1 MLFSNNILQL
11 RKPKMIAIRMALL
24 HAVLIASHHEVCES
38 RSGGSDLVPRFSSS
52 LPTYLPVFCQLQGAE
67 SSFFLREATQEVMRN
82 GSLQTRSEPIF
93 LHLPEAG
100 PSPLLSVNCSYGN
113 FTAEEPVPPEFLQGA
128 LPHSFHT
135 STHMTLGWKVRA
147 HLVTRRIGFDR
158 SKIQVLFYLAG
169 RRWED
174 MDPPAELLPCIHVIG
189 IRDPGEGSVSAAC
202 RLEGN
207 MGICVAQLGVPTTW
221 FNPPPPPR
229 RRTQEPVPVTVELH
243 FSILPPEGLGRE
255 CVAGRVQGKAVGQE
269 GDMQRIG
276 TVTIATGE
284 NKAPKNRLRLDG
296 DVEIVVPPSP
306 VKQGQS
312 VGFQILMNSATTTEQ
327 FILRVQYGEGIN
339 FMVVKPSNLAAWEI
353 KQEVVPGSSSLSMFC
368 QRKASSTNEKLDGSF
383 YEIMW
388 VDFEID
394 NFINLQSS
402 QSIRWQIE
410 YPSTGE
416 SAEAITSVYIS
427 QRDIQGIVP
436 LAEDT
441 EILNTAILTGRRV
454 SMPVKVVTVEQD
466 GTVREVDDPV
476 TCISTDEDVLKVS
489 LGCDEVLVNGKEMRG
504 RVSLQVNFTY
514 LYLTSQLELTIWAPR
529 LPLQIDVSDAE
540 LSQVK
545 GWRVPIITN
554 RRLTRDSEDDEEDE
568 RKGKGC
574 ALQYQY
580 ALVRV
585 LTHFVAEPAD
595 PGGELVHMLGSDW
608 SADITE
614 MVLAFLKV
622 EDTRIARLIDGRVLV
637 GRDLGITTIQ
647 VISPLSDSILA
658 EKTIT
663 VLDDKVS
670 ITDLGVQ
677 LVGSLSLSLQ
687 PSSTNNRAFYITTT
701 AQDLLHTPKQEA
713 IISAW
718 IQYSDGAVTPL
729 DIYDLKDFT
738 LTITSLDETVVSTYQ
753 DQSQRW
759 PVVVAEGEGQG
770 ALLRLEMM
778 ISETCQ
784 KSKRK
789 SILAMGIGNVQV
801 KFGQNDLEQ
810 RSGTQEENSLDNST
824 NEQRHKVV
832 EPDKTSGGDSW
843 KHTNAAVDREE
854 SALKKVSTTTK
865 TTLTS
870 RSGGN
875 KQGGRQNNSP
885 GDYTSY
891 PAQVELP
898 GGAESDLT
906 QTSRG
911 LSDLEIGMYA
921 LLGVFCLAI
930 LVFLIN
936 CVSFAFHYR
945 HKQLPVL
952 EQGNM
957 NHAHD
962 WVWLGNEA
970 DLMDHHGDHGPLAHN
985 DECTTA
991 IDRNEGCEES
1001 KYLLNGSGLQK
1012 SISSHGRT
1020 LPHMYSD
1027 PRSCSGNDP
1036 TGKVE
1041 PLNNSP
1047 SAAKRKRV
1055 KFTSF
1060 ATVLPDEGG
1069 PYTNS
1074 ILIGNEDDI
1083 KWVCQDMD
1091 LGHSAELRSYMERL
1105 QDNL

>member
-1 MLFSNNILQL
+1 QSQLFDPPLLLFS
-11 RKPKMIAIRMALL
+11 
-24 HAVLIASHHEVCES
+24 
-38 RSGGSDLVPRFSSS
+38 
-52 LPTYLPVFCQLQGAE
+52 
-67 SSFFLREATQEVMRN
+67 
-82 GSLQTRSEPIF
+82 
-93 LHLPEAG
+93 
-100 PSPLLSVNCSYGN
+100 
-113 FTAEEPVPPEFLQGA
+113 
-128 LPHSFHT
+128 
-135 STHMTLGWKVRA
+135 
-147 HLVTRRIGFDR
+147 
-158 SKIQVLFYLAG
+158 
-169 RRWED
+169 
-174 MDPPAELLPCIHVIG
+174 
-189 IRDPGEGSVSAAC
+189 
-202 RLEGN
+202 
-207 MGICVAQLGVPTTW
+207 
-221 FNPPPPPR
+221 
-229 RRTQEPVPVTVELH
+229 
-243 FSILPPEGLGRE
+243 
-255 CVAGRVQGKAVGQE
+255 
-269 GDMQRIG
+269 
-276 TVTIATGE
+276 
-284 NKAPKNRLRLDG
+284 
-296 DVEIVVPPSP
+296 
-306 VKQGQS
+306 
-312 VGFQILMNSATTTEQ
+312 
-327 FILRVQYGEGIN
+327 
-339 FMVVKPSNLAAWEI
+339 
-353 KQEVVPGSSSLSMFC
+353 
-368 QRKASSTNEKLDGSF
+368 
-383 YEIMW
+383 
-388 VDFEID
+388 
-394 NFINLQSS
+394 
-402 QSIRWQIE
+402 
-410 YPSTGE
+410 
-416 SAEAITSVYIS
+416 
-427 QRDIQGIVP
+427 
-436 LAEDT
+436 
-441 EILNTAILTGRRV
+441 
-454 SMPVKVVTVEQD
+454 
-466 GTVREVDDPV
+466 
-476 TCISTDEDVLKVS
+476 VS
-489 LGCDEVLVNGKEMRG
+489 LALQVSVGCDEVLVNGKEMRG

-514 LYLTSQLELTIWAPR
+514 LYLTSQLELTVWVPR

-554 RRLTRDSEDDEEDE
+554 KRCVPTRDSEDDEEDE
-568 RKGKGC
+568 RKGRGC

-614 MVLAFLKV
+614 MVLDFLKV
-622 EDTRIARLIDGRVLV
+622 EDTRTARLIDGRVLV
-637 GRDLGITTIQ
+637 GRDLGMTTIQ

-663 VLDDKVS
+663 VQDDKVT

-718 IQYSDGAVTPL
+718 IQYSDGSVTPL
-729 DIYDLKDFT
+729 EIYDPKDFT
-738 LTITSLDETVVSTYQ
+738 LTITSLDESVVSTSQ
-753 DQSQRW
+753 EQSQRW

-770 ALLRLEMM
+770 ALLRVEMM
-778 ISETCQ
+778 ISEICQ

-789 SILAMGIGNVQV
+789 SILAMGIGSVQV

-810 RSGTQEENSLDNST
+810 RSGTQEENM
-824 NEQRHKVV
+824 Q
-832 EPDKTSGGDSW
+832 
-843 KHTNAAVDREE
+843 VD
-854 SALKKVSTTTK
+854 
-865 TTLTS
+865 
-870 RSGGN
+870 
-875 KQGGRQNNSP
+875 
-885 GDYTSY
+885 
-891 PAQVELP
+891 LP

-906 QTSRG
+906 QAPRG

-936 CVSFAFHYR
+936 CVSFAFRYR

-1001 KYLLNGSGLQK
+1001 KYLLNGSAIQK
-1012 SISSHGRT
+1012 SGSSHGRSI
-1020 LPHMYSD
+1020 PHVHSD

-1036 TGKVE
+1036 SGKIE

-1083 KWVCQDMD
+1083 KWVCQDID
-1091 LGHSAELRSYMERL
+1091 LGQSAELRSYMERL

>member
-1 MLFSNNILQL
+1 IQVS
-11 RKPKMIAIRMALL
+11 KIAKKYYFTNLL
-24 HAVLIASHHEVCES
+24 LIKFNHKSLSLCLSTVCES
-38 RSGGSDLVPRFSSS
+38 RGGGSDLIPRFSSS
-52 LPTYLPVFCQLQGAE
+52 LPTYLPVSCQLQGAE

-82 GSLQTRSEPIF
+82 GSLQTRSEPLF
-93 LHLPEAG
+93 LHLPESG
-100 PSPLLSVNCSYGN
+100 PAPLLSVNCSYGN
-113 FTAEEPVPPEFLQGA
+113 LTAEAPVPPELLQGA
-128 LPHSFHT
+128 LPRSFYT
-135 STHMTLGWKVRA
+135 STHLTLGWKVRA
-147 HLVTRRIGFDR
+147 HLVSRRIGVDR
-158 SKIQVLFYLAG
+158 PQIQVLFYLAG

-174 MDPPAELLPCIHVIG
+174 VDPPAELLPCIRVVG
-189 IRDPGEGSVSAAC
+189 IRDPGEGSVSSAC

-207 MGICVAQLGVPTTW
+207 LGICVAQLGIPTTW
-221 FNPPPPPR
+221 FNAPPPR
-229 RRTQEPVPVTVELH
+229 RRMQEPMPVTVELH
-243 FSILPPEGLGRE
+243 YSILPPEALGKE
-255 CVAGRVQGKAVGQE
+255 CVAGRLQGKAVGQE

-276 TVTIATGE
+276 TVTLTTGD
-284 NKAPKNRLRLDG
+284 NKVPRNRLRLDG
-296 DVEIVVPPSP
+296 DVEILAPPSP
-306 VKQGQS
+306 VKQGQTFMS
-312 VGFQILMNSATTTEQ
+312 VLFRVFRSCALD
-327 FILRVQYGEGIN
+327 FLRVQYGEGIH

-353 KQEVVPGSSSLSMFC
+353 KQEVVPGSSSLTMFC
-368 QRKASSTNEKLDGSF
+368 QRK
-383 YEIMW
+383 
-388 VDFEID
+388 
-394 NFINLQSS
+394 
-402 QSIRWQIE
+402 
-410 YPSTGE
+410 
-416 SAEAITSVYIS
+416 
-427 QRDIQGIVP
+427 
-436 LAEDT
+436 DT

-454 SMPVKVVTVEQD
+454 AIPVKVVTVEQD

-489 LGCDEVLVNGKEMRG
+489 LGCDEVLVNGKEKNG
-504 RVSLQVNFTY
+504 HISLQVNFTY
-514 LYLTSQLELTIWAPR
+514 LYLTSQLELTVWVPR

-554 RRLTRDSEDDEEDE
+554 KRPTRDSEDDEEDE
-568 RKGKGC
+568 RKGRGC

-585 LTHFVAEPAD
+585 LTHFVAEPVGH
-595 PGGELVHMLGSDW
+595 GGELVHMLGSDW

-614 MVLAFLKV
+614 MVLDFLKV
-622 EDTRIARLIDGRVLV
+622 EDTSIARLIDGRVLV
-637 GRDLGITTIQ
+637 GRDPGITNIQ
-647 VISPLSDSILA
+647 VISPFSDSILA

-663 VLDDKVS
+663 VVDDKVTIS
-670 ITDLGVQ
+670 DLGVQ

-687 PSSTNNRAFYITTT
+687 ASSTNNRAFYITTT
-701 AQDLLHTPKQEA
+701 AQDLMHTPKQEA

-718 IQYSDGAVTPL
+718 IQYSDGSVTPL
-729 DIYDLKDFT
+729 DIYDPKDFT
-738 LTITSLDETVVSTYQ
+738 VTITSLDENVVSTYQ

-770 ALLRLEMM
+770 ALLRVEMM

-824 NEQRHKVV
+824 NEQKHKLL
-832 EPDKTSGGDSW
+832 EADKTSGGDSW
-843 KHTNAAVDREE
+843 KYTNTAVEREE
-854 SALKKVSTTTK
+854 SVLKKVSTTSK
-865 TTLTS
+865 TPLTS
-870 RSGGN
+870 RSGGS
-875 KQGGRQNNSP
+875 KQGGGQNNNP
-885 GDYTSY
+885 VDYTSF
-891 PAQVELP
+891 PAQVDLP
-898 GGAESDLT
+898 GGADSDLT
-906 QTSRG
+906 QAPRG

-936 CVSFAFHYR
+936 CVSFAFRYR
-945 HKQLPVL
+945 HKELPVL

-1001 KYLLNGSGLQK
+1001 KYLLNGSSVQK
-1012 SISSHGRT
+1012 SGRGI
-1020 LPHMYSD
+1020 PQVHSD

-1036 TGKVE
+1036 SGKIE

-1091 LGHSAELRSYMERL
+1091 LGQSAELRSYMERL

>member
-1 MLFSNNILQL
+1 MSFLDNILQL
-11 RKPKMIAIRMALL
+11 RKPKMIALRMAFL
-24 HAVLIASHHEVCES
+24 HALLASSLHGVCES
-38 RSGGSDLVPRFSSS
+38 RGGGSDLVPRFSSS
-52 LPTYLPVFCQLQGAE
+52 LPTYLPVSCQLQGAE

-82 GSLQTRSEPIF
+82 GSLQTRTEPLF
-93 LHLPEAG
+93 LHLPDAG
-100 PSPLLSVNCSYGN
+100 STSLLSVNCSYGN
-113 FTAEEPVPPEFLQGA
+113 LTAEVPVPPELLQGA
-128 LPHSFHT
+128 LPRSFHT
-135 STHMTLGWKVRA
+135 STHLTLGWKVRA
-147 HLVTRRIGFDR
+147 HLVSRRIGIDR
-158 SKIQVLFYLAG
+158 PQIQVLFYLAG

-174 MDPPAELLPCIHVIG
+174 MDPPAELLPCIRVVG
-189 IRDPGEGSVSAAC
+189 IRDPGEGSVSTAC

-207 MGICVAQLGVPTTW
+207 MGICVSQLDIPTTW
-221 FNPPPPPR
+221 FNAPPPR
-229 RRTQEPVPVTVELH
+229 RRTQEPVPITVELH
-243 FSILPPEGLGRE
+243 YSILPPETLGKE
-255 CVAGRVQGKAVGQE
+255 CIAGRAQGKAVGQE

-276 TVTIATGE
+276 TVSLSSGD
-284 NKAPKNRLRLDG
+284 NKAPRNRLRLDG
-296 DVEIVVPPSP
+296 DVEILAPPIP
-306 VKQGQS
+306 VKQGQT
-312 VGFQILMNSATTTEQ
+312 VGFQVLMNSAATTEQ
-327 FILRVQYGEGIN
+327 FTLRVQYGEGIN

-368 QRKASSTNEKLDGSF
+368 QRKASSSNEKLDGSF

-394 NFINLQSS
+394 NFINLRSS

-410 YPSTGE
+410 YPSTGA
-416 SAEAITSVYIS
+416 SAEVIYTVYIS
-427 QRDIQGIVP
+427 QRDLQGIVP
-436 LAEDT
+436 IAEDT
-441 EILNTAILTGRRV
+441 DILNTAILTGRRV
-454 SMPVKVVTVEQD
+454 AMPVKVVSVEQD
-466 GTVREVDDPV
+466 GTVREVDDPL

-489 LGCDEVLVNGKEMRG
+489 VGCDEVLVNGKEMRG

-514 LYLTSQLELTIWAPR
+514 LYLTSQLELTVWVPR

-554 RRLTRDSEDDEEDE
+554 KRPTRDSEDDEEDE
-568 RKGKGC
+568 RKGRGC

-614 MVLAFLKV
+614 MVLDFLKV
-622 EDTRIARLIDGRVLV
+622 EDTRTARLIDGRVLV
-637 GRDLGITTIQ
+637 GRDLGMTTIQ

-663 VLDDKVS
+663 VQDDKVT

-718 IQYSDGAVTPL
+718 IQYSDGSVTPL
-729 DIYDLKDFT
+729 EIYDPKDFT
-738 LTITSLDETVVSTYQ
+738 LTITSLDESVVSTSQ
-753 DQSQRW
+753 EQSQRW

-770 ALLRLEMM
+770 ALLRVEMM
-778 ISETCQ
+778 ISEICQ

-789 SILAMGIGNVQV
+789 SILAMGIGSVQV

-824 NEQRHKVV
+824 NEQRHKVL
-832 EPDKTSGGDSW
+832 EQDKTSGGDGW
-843 KHTNAAVDREE
+843 KYTNTAVEREE
-854 SALKKVSTTTK
+854 SVLKKVSTTPK

-875 KQGGRQNNSP
+875 KQGGGQNNNP
-885 GDYTSY
+885 VDYTSY
-891 PAQVELP
+891 PVQVDLP

-906 QTSRG
+906 QAPRG

-936 CVSFAFHYR
+936 CVSFAFRYR

-1001 KYLLNGSGLQK
+1001 KYLLNGSAIQK
-1012 SISSHGRT
+1012 SGSSHGRSI
-1020 LPHMYSD
+1020 PHVHSD

-1036 TGKVE
+1036 SGKIE

-1083 KWVCQDMD
+1083 KWVCQDID
-1091 LGHSAELRSYMERL
+1091 LGQSAELRSYMERL

>member
-1 MLFSNNILQL
+1 KHTDKSLSLFLS
-11 RKPKMIAIRMALL
+11 A
-24 HAVLIASHHEVCES
+24 VCES
-38 RSGGSDLVPRFSSS
+38 RGGGSDLVPRFSSS
-52 LPTYLPVFCQLQGAE
+52 LPTYLPVSCQLQGAE

-82 GSLQTRSEPIF
+82 GSLQTRSEPLF
-93 LHLPEAG
+93 LHLPESG
-100 PSPLLSVNCSYGN
+100 PAPLLSVNCSYGN
-113 FTAEEPVPPEFLQGA
+113 LTAEVPVPPELLQGA
-128 LPHSFHT
+128 LPRSFHT
-135 STHMTLGWKVRA
+135 STHLTLGWKVRA
-147 HLVTRRIGFDR
+147 HLVSRRIGVDR
-158 SKIQVLFYLAG
+158 PQIQVLFYLAG

-174 MDPPAELLPCIHVIG
+174 VNPPAELLPCIRVVG
-189 IRDPGEGSVSAAC
+189 IRDPGESSVSSAC

-207 MGICVAQLGVPTTW
+207 LGICVAQLGVPTTW
-221 FNPPPPPR
+221 FNAPPPR
-229 RRTQEPVPVTVELH
+229 RRTQEPIPVTVELH
-243 FSILPPEGLGRE
+243 YSILPPEALGKE

-276 TVTIATGE
+276 TVTLTTGD
-284 NKAPKNRLRLDG
+284 NKAPRNRLRLDG
-296 DVEIVVPPSP
+296 DVEILAPPSP
-306 VKQGQS
+306 VKQGQM
-312 VGFQILMNSATTTEQ
+312 VGFQVLMNSAAATEQ
-327 FILRVQYGEGIN
+327 FTLSVQTFDWYLS
-339 FMVVKPSNLAAWEI
+339 P
-353 KQEVVPGSSSLSMFC
+353 SLSP
-368 QRKASSTNEKLDGSF
+368 SSDICLSLFLNRLDGSF

-394 NFINLQSS
+394 NFINLRSS

-410 YPSTGE
+410 YPSTGA
-416 SAEAITSVYIS
+416 SAEVISTIYIS
-427 QRDIQGIVP
+427 QRDVQGIVP
-436 LAEDT
+436 IAEDT

-454 SMPVKVVTVEQD
+454 AIPVKVVTVEQD

-489 LGCDEVLVNGKEMRG
+489 LGCDEVLVNGKEKNG
-504 RVSLQVNFTY
+504 HISLQVNFTY
-514 LYLTSQLELTIWAPR
+514 LYLTSQLELTVWVPR

-554 RRLTRDSEDDEEDE
+554 KRPTRDSEDDEEDE
-568 RKGKGC
+568 RKGRGC

-585 LTHFVAEPAD
+585 LTHFVAEPVG

-614 MVLAFLKV
+614 MVLDFLKV
-622 EDTRIARLIDGRVLV
+622 EDTSIARLIDGRVLV
-637 GRDLGITTIQ
+637 GRDPGITNIQ
-647 VISPLSDSILA
+647 VISPFSDSILA

-663 VLDDKVS
+663 VVDDKVTIS
-670 ITDLGVQ
+670 DLGVQ

-687 PSSTNNRAFYITTT
+687 ASSTNNRAFYITTT

-718 IQYSDGAVTPL
+718 IQYSDGSVTPL
-729 DIYDLKDFT
+729 DIYDPKDFT
-738 LTITSLDETVVSTYQ
+738 VTITSLDESVVSTYQ

-770 ALLRLEMM
+770 ALLRVEMM

-789 SILAMGIGNVQV
+789 SILAMGIGSVQV
-801 KFGQNDLEQ
+801 KFGQNDLD
-810 RSGTQEENSLDNST
+810 TT
-824 NEQRHKVV
+824 A
-832 EPDKTSGGDSW
+832 KTP
-843 KHTNAAVDREE
+843 
-854 SALKKVSTTTK
+854 
-865 TTLTS
+865 LTS
-870 RSGGN
+870 RSGGS
-875 KQGGRQNNSP
+875 KQGGGQNNNP
-885 GDYTSY
+885 VDYTSF
-891 PAQVELP
+891 PAQVDLP
-898 GGAESDLT
+898 GGADSDLT
-906 QTSRG
+906 QAPRG

-936 CVSFAFHYR
+936 CVSFAFRYR
-945 HKQLPVL
+945 HKELPVL
-952 EQGNM
+952 EQGSM

-1001 KYLLNGSGLQK
+1001 KYLLNGSGVQK
-1012 SISSHGRT
+1012 SGSSHGRGI
-1020 LPHMYSD
+1020 PHVHSD
-1027 PRSCSGNDP
+1027 PRSCLGNDP
-1036 TGKVE
+1036 SGKVE

-1047 SAAKRKRV
+1047 STAKRKRV

-1091 LGHSAELRSYMERL
+1091 LGQSAELRSYMERL

>member
-1 MLFSNNILQL
+1 SHSKKYTTCLTYILY
-11 RKPKMIAIRMALL
+11 IIIIIIIIIL
-24 HAVLIASHHEVCES
+24 HLG
-38 RSGGSDLVPRFSSS
+38 GGSDLVPRFSSS
-52 LPTYLPVFCQLQGAE
+52 LPTYLPVSCQLQGAE
-67 SSFFLREATQEVMRN
+67 SSFFLREATQDVMRN
-82 GSLQTRSEPIF
+82 GSLQTRSEPLF
-93 LHLPEAG
+93 LHLPDAG
-100 PSPLLSVNCSYGN
+100 PAPLLSVNCSYGN
-113 FTAEEPVPPEFLQGA
+113 LTAEAPVPPELLQGA
-128 LPHSFHT
+128 LPRSFHT
-135 STHMTLGWKVRA
+135 STHLTLGWKVRA
-147 HLVTRRIGFDR
+147 HLVGRRIGVDR
-158 SKIQVLFYLAG
+158 PQIQVLFYLAG

-174 MDPPAELLPCIHVIG
+174 VDPATELLPCIRVVG
-189 IRDPGEGSVSAAC
+189 FRDPGEGSVSTAC

-207 MGICVAQLGVPTTW
+207 MGICVAQLGIPTTW
-221 FNPPPPPR
+221 FNAPPPR

-243 FSILPPEGLGRE
+243 YSILPPEAQGKE

-276 TVTIATGE
+276 TVTLATGD
-284 NKAPKNRLRLDG
+284 NKAPRNRLRLDG
-296 DVEIVVPPSP
+296 DVEILAPPSP
-306 VKQGQS
+306 VKQGQT
-312 VGFQILMNSATTTEQ
+312 VGFQVLMNPAAATEQ
-327 FILRVQYGEGIN
+327 FTLRVS
-339 FMVVKPSNLAAWEI
+339 P
-353 KQEVVPGSSSLSMFC
+353 SLSP
-368 QRKASSTNEKLDGSF
+368 SSDICLSLFLNRLDGSF

-394 NFINLQSS
+394 NFINLRSS

-410 YPSTGE
+410 YPSTGV
-416 SAEAITSVYIS
+416 SAEVISTIYIN
-427 QRDIQGIVP
+427 QRDLQGIVP
-436 LAEDT
+436 IAEDT
-441 EILNTAILTGRRV
+441 EILNTAILTGRHV
-454 SMPVKVVTVEQD
+454 AIPVKVVTVEQD

-489 LGCDEVLVNGKEMRG
+489 LGCDEVLVNGKEKNG
-504 RVSLQVNFTY
+504 HISLQVNFTY
-514 LYLTSQLELTIWAPR
+514 LYLTSQLELTVWVPR

-554 RRLTRDSEDDEEDE
+554 KRPTRDSEDDEEDE
-568 RKGKGC
+568 RKGRGC
-574 ALQYQY
+574 ALQYQH

-585 LTHFVAEPAD
+585 LTHFVAEPAGS
-595 PGGELVHMLGSDW
+595 GGELVHMLGSDW

-614 MVLAFLKV
+614 MVLDFLKV
-622 EDTRIARLIDGRVLV
+622 EDTSFARLIDGRVLV
-637 GRDLGITTIQ
+637 GRDPGITNIQ

-658 EKTIT
+658 EKAIT
-663 VLDDKVS
+663 VVDDKVT

-687 PSSTNNRAFYITTT
+687 PSSTNNRSYKAFVLNHLSVI
-701 AQDLLHTPKQEA
+701 LQEA

-718 IQYSDGAVTPL
+718 IQYSDGSVTPL
-729 DIYDLKDFT
+729 DIYDPKDFT
-738 LTITSLDETVVSTYQ
+738 LTITSLDENVVSTYQ
-753 DQSQRW
+753 EHSQRW
-759 PVVVAEGEGQG
+759 PVIVAEGEGQG
-770 ALLRLEMM
+770 ALLRVEMM

-784 KSKRK
+784 KSKRR

-810 RSGTQEENSLDNST
+810 RSGTHDENI
-824 NEQRHKVV
+824 
-832 EPDKTSGGDSW
+832 
-843 KHTNAAVDREE
+843 
-854 SALKKVSTTTK
+854 STTAK
-865 TTLTS
+865 TPLTS

-875 KQGGRQNNSP
+875 KQVGGQNNNP
-885 GDYTSY
+885 VDYTSF
-891 PAQVELP
+891 PVQVNLP

-906 QTSRG
+906 QAPRS

-936 CVSFAFHYR
+936 CVSFAFRYR

-1001 KYLLNGSGLQK
+1001 KYLLNGSAVQK
-1012 SISSHGRT
+1012 SGSSHGRGI
-1020 LPHMYSD
+1020 PQVHSD
-1027 PRSCSGNDP
+1027 PRSCLGNDP
-1036 TGKVE
+1036 SGKVE
-1041 PLNNSP
+1041 RLNNSP

-1074 ILIGNEDDI
+1074 ILIGNEDNI

-1091 LGHSAELRSYMERL
+1091 LGQSAELRSYMERL

>member
-1 MLFSNNILQL
+1 V
-11 RKPKMIAIRMALL
+11 RA
-24 HAVLIASHHEVCES
+24 
-38 RSGGSDLVPRFSSS
+38 
-52 LPTYLPVFCQLQGAE
+52 GAE
-67 SSFFLREATQEVMRN
+67 AAISFPGSPHPCPQSSFFLREATQEVMRN
-82 GSLQTRSEPIF
+82 GSLQTRSEPLF
-93 LHLPEAG
+93 LHLPESG
-100 PSPLLSVNCSYGN
+100 PAPLLSVNCSYGN
-113 FTAEEPVPPEFLQGA
+113 LTAEAPVPPELLQGA
-128 LPHSFHT
+128 LPRSFYT
-135 STHMTLGWKVRA
+135 STHLTLGWKVRA
-147 HLVTRRIGFDR
+147 HLVSRRIGVDR
-158 SKIQVLFYLAG
+158 PQIQVLFYLAG

-174 MDPPAELLPCIHVIG
+174 VDPPAELLPCIRVVG
-189 IRDPGEGSVSAAC
+189 IRDPGE
-202 RLEGN
+202 
-207 MGICVAQLGVPTTW
+207 AQLGIPTTW
-221 FNPPPPPR
+221 FNAPPPR
-229 RRTQEPVPVTVELH
+229 RRMQEPIPVTVELH
-243 FSILPPEGLGRE
+243 YSILPPEALGKE
-255 CVAGRVQGKAVGQE
+255 CVAGRLQGKAVGQE

-276 TVTIATGE
+276 TVTLTTGD
-284 NKAPKNRLRLDG
+284 NKVHCLSSSWLNSSPW
-296 DVEIVVPPSP
+296 PPMS
-306 VKQGQS
+306 QL
-312 VGFQILMNSATTTEQ
+312 FL
-327 FILRVQYGEGIN
+327 
-339 FMVVKPSNLAAWEI
+339 
-353 KQEVVPGSSSLSMFC
+353 SSLSLLISMKHILFPEGL
-368 QRKASSTNEKLDGSF
+368 ASPVQTIWTN
-383 YEIMW
+383 
-388 VDFEID
+388 
-394 NFINLQSS
+394 
-402 QSIRWQIE
+402 
-410 YPSTGE
+410 
-416 SAEAITSVYIS
+416 
-427 QRDIQGIVP
+427 
-436 LAEDT
+436 DT

-454 SMPVKVVTVEQD
+454 AIPVKVVTVEHD

-489 LGCDEVLVNGKEMRG
+489 LGCDEVLVNGKEKNG
-504 RVSLQVNFTY
+504 HISLQVNFTY
-514 LYLTSQLELTIWAPR
+514 LYLTSQLELTVWVPR

-554 RRLTRDSEDDEEDE
+554 KRCVPTRDSEDDEEDE
-568 RKGKGC
+568 RKGRGC
-574 ALQYQY
+574 ALQYQH

-585 LTHFVAEPAD
+585 LTHFVAEPAG

-614 MVLAFLKV
+614 MVLDFLKV
-622 EDTRIARLIDGRVLV
+622 EDTSFARLIDGRVLV
-637 GRDLGITTIQ
+637 GRDPGITNIQ

-658 EKTIT
+658 EKAIT
-663 VLDDKVS
+663 VVDDKVT

-687 PSSTNNRAFYITTT
+687 ASSTNNRAFYITTT

-718 IQYSDGAVTPL
+718 IQYSDGSVTPL
-729 DIYDLKDFT
+729 DIYDPKDFT
-738 LTITSLDETVVSTYQ
+738 LTITSLDDNVVSSYQ
-753 DQSQRW
+753 EHSQRW
-759 PVVVAEGEGQG
+759 PIIVAEGEGQG
-770 ALLRLEMM
+770 ALLRVEMM

-810 RSGTQEENSLDNST
+810 RSGTHDENM
-824 NEQRHKVV
+824 Q
-832 EPDKTSGGDSW
+832 
-843 KHTNAAVDREE
+843 VD
-854 SALKKVSTTTK
+854 
-865 TTLTS
+865 
-870 RSGGN
+870 
-875 KQGGRQNNSP
+875 
-885 GDYTSY
+885 
-891 PAQVELP
+891 LP
-898 GGAESDLT
+898 GGAESNLT
-906 QTSRG
+906 QAPRG

-936 CVSFAFHYR
+936 CVSFAFRYR

-1001 KYLLNGSGLQK
+1001 KFLLNGSGVQK
-1012 SISSHGRT
+1012 SGSSHGRGI
-1020 LPHMYSD
+1020 PNVHSN
-1027 PRSCSGNDP
+1027 PRSCLGNDP
-1036 TGKVE
+1036 SGKVE

-1091 LGHSAELRSYMERL
+1091 MGQSAELRSYMERL

>member
-1 MLFSNNILQL
+1 
-11 RKPKMIAIRMALL
+11 
-24 HAVLIASHHEVCES
+24 
-38 RSGGSDLVPRFSSS
+38 
-52 LPTYLPVFCQLQGAE
+52 
-67 SSFFLREATQEVMRN
+67 
-82 GSLQTRSEPIF
+82 
-93 LHLPEAG
+93 
-100 PSPLLSVNCSYGN
+100 
-113 FTAEEPVPPEFLQGA
+113 
-128 LPHSFHT
+128 
-135 STHMTLGWKVRA
+135 
-147 HLVTRRIGFDR
+147 
-158 SKIQVLFYLAG
+158 
-169 RRWED
+169 
-174 MDPPAELLPCIHVIG
+174 
-189 IRDPGEGSVSAAC
+189 
-202 RLEGN
+202 
-207 MGICVAQLGVPTTW
+207 
-221 FNPPPPPR
+221 
-229 RRTQEPVPVTVELH
+229 
-243 FSILPPEGLGRE
+243 
-255 CVAGRVQGKAVGQE
+255 
-269 GDMQRIG
+269 MQRIG
-276 TVTIATGE
+276 TVTLSAGD
-284 NKAPKNRLRLDG
+284 NKAPRTRLRLDG
-296 DVEIVVPPSP
+296 DVEILAPPSP
-306 VKQGQS
+306 VKQGQT
-312 VGFQILMNSATTTEQ
+312 VGFQVLMNPAATTEQ
-327 FILRVQYGEGIN
+327 FTLRVQYGEGIN
-339 FMVVKPSNLAAWEI
+339 FMVVKPGNLATWEI
-353 KQEVVPGSSSLSMFC
+353 KQEVVPGSSSLSIFC
-368 QRKASSTNEKLDGSF
+368 QRKASSANEKLDGSY

-394 NFINLQSS
+394 NFITLRSS
-402 QSIRWQIE
+402 QSVRWQIE
-410 YPSTGE
+410 YPSTGA
-416 SAEAITSVYIS
+416 SAEVISTIYIS

-436 LAEDT
+436 IAEDT

-466 GTVREVDDPV
+466 GTVREVDDPI

-489 LGCDEVLVNGKEMRG
+489 LGCDEVLVNGNEKRG

-514 LYLTSQLELTIWAPR
+514 LYLTSQLELTVWVPR
-529 LPLQIDVSDAE
+529 LPLQIDVSDVE
-540 LSQVK
+540 LNQVK

-554 RRLTRDSEDDEEDE
+554 KRPTRDSEDDEEDE

-595 PGGELVHMLGSDW
+595 PGGEYVHMLGSDW
-608 SADITE
+608 SADITD
-614 MVLAFLKV
+614 MVLDFLKV
-622 EDTRIARLIDGRVLV
+622 ENTRIARLIDGRILA
-637 GRDLGITTIQ
+637 GRSPGNTNIQ
-647 VISPLSDSILA
+647 VIFPLFYSILA
-658 EKTIT
+658 ERAIT

-687 PSSTNNRAFYITTT
+687 PSSINSRSFYITTT

-718 IQYSDGAVTPL
+718 IQYSDGFVTPL
-729 DIYDLKDFT
+729 DIYDPKDFT
-738 LTITSLDETVVSTYQ
+738 LTITSLDETVVSTYH
-753 DQSQRW
+753 DPSQRW

-770 ALLRLEMM
+770 ALLRVEMM

-789 SILAMGIGNVQV
+789 SILAMGVGSVQV

-810 RSGTQEENSLDNST
+810 RSGTREENSLDNST
-824 NEQRHKVV
+824 NEQRHKVL
-832 EPDKTSGGDSW
+832 ESDKTGDSW
-843 KHTNAAVDREE
+843 KYANTAVEREE
-854 SALKKVSTTTK
+854 SVLKKISTTAK
-865 TTLTS
+865 TTLIS

-875 KQGGRQNNSP
+875 KQGGGQNNNA
-885 GDYTSY
+885 GDYTSF
-891 PAQVELP
+891 PVQVDLP

-906 QTSRG
+906 QAPRG

-936 CVSFAFHYR
+936 CVSFAFRYR

-970 DLMDHHGDHGPLAHN
+970 DLIDHHGEHGPLAHSE
-985 DECTTA
+985 ECTTA

-1001 KYLLNGSGLQK
+1001 KYLLNGSGIQK
-1012 SISSHGRT
+1012 SGSSHGRGI
-1020 LPHMYSD
+1020 PHVHSD

>member
-1 MLFSNNILQL
+1 
-11 RKPKMIAIRMALL
+11 
-24 HAVLIASHHEVCES
+24 
-38 RSGGSDLVPRFSSS
+38 
-52 LPTYLPVFCQLQGAE
+52 
-67 SSFFLREATQEVMRN
+67 
-82 GSLQTRSEPIF
+82 
-93 LHLPEAG
+93 
-100 PSPLLSVNCSYGN
+100 
-113 FTAEEPVPPEFLQGA
+113 
-128 LPHSFHT
+128 
-135 STHMTLGWKVRA
+135 
-147 HLVTRRIGFDR
+147 
-158 SKIQVLFYLAG
+158 
-169 RRWED
+169 
-174 MDPPAELLPCIHVIG
+174 MDGC
-189 IRDPGEGSVSAAC
+189 
-202 RLEGN
+202 
-207 MGICVAQLGVPTTW
+207 
-221 FNPPPPPR
+221 
-229 RRTQEPVPVTVELH
+229 
-243 FSILPPEGLGRE
+243 
-255 CVAGRVQGKAVGQE
+255 
-269 GDMQRIG
+269 
-276 TVTIATGE
+276 
-284 NKAPKNRLRLDG
+284 
-296 DVEIVVPPSP
+296 
-306 VKQGQS
+306 
-312 VGFQILMNSATTTEQ
+312 
-327 FILRVQYGEGIN
+327 
-339 FMVVKPSNLAAWEI
+339 LAA
-353 KQEVVPGSSSLSMFC
+353 VFVLLYTGSSCHQDKFL
-368 QRKASSTNEKLDGSF
+368 
-383 YEIMW
+383 
-388 VDFEID
+388 
-394 NFINLQSS
+394 
-402 QSIRWQIE
+402 
-410 YPSTGE
+410 
-416 SAEAITSVYIS
+416 
-427 QRDIQGIVP
+427 
-436 LAEDT
+436 DT
-441 EILNTAILTGRRV
+441 EILNTAIVTGRRV

-514 LYLTSQLELTIWAPR
+514 LYLTTQLELTVWVPR

-554 RRLTRDSEDDEEDE
+554 RRPTRDSEDDEEDE

-580 ALVRV
+580 ALVRI
-585 LTHFVAEPAD
+585 LTHFVAEPAG

-614 MVLAFLKV
+614 MVLDFLKV

-663 VLDDKVS
+663 VLDDKVT

-701 AQDLLHTPKQEA
+701 AQDLLHTHKQEA
-713 IISAW
+713 TISAW

-729 DIYDLKDFT
+729 DIYDPKDFT

-753 DQSQRW
+753 DQFQRW

-770 ALLRLEMM
+770 ALIRVEMM

-789 SILAMGIGNVQV
+789 SIMAMGIGSVHV

-810 RSGTQEENSLDNST
+810 SSGTKEENRLDNSS

-832 EPDKTSGGDSW
+832 EPDKTDSW
-843 KHTNAAVDREE
+843 KHTNTAVDREE
-854 SALKKVSTTTK
+854 SVLKKVSTTTK
-865 TTLTS
+865 TALIN

-875 KQGGRQNNSP
+875 KQGGGQNNSP
-885 GDYTSY
+885 GDYTRY

-906 QTSRG
+906 QSPRG

-936 CVSFAFHYR
+936 CVSFTFRYR

-970 DLMDHHGDHGPLAHN
+970 DLMDHGPLAHN

-1012 SISSHGRT
+1012 SISSHGHS
-1020 LPHMYSD
+1020 LPHGHSD
-1027 PRSCSGNDP
+1027 PRSYSGNDP
-1036 TGKVE
+1036 TGNVE

>member
-1 MLFSNNILQL
+1 MLFLNNNLL
-11 RKPKMIAIRMALL
+11 ARKPKMIAVRMTLL
-24 HAVLIASHHEVCES
+24 HALLVASSLHRVCEC
-38 RSGGSDLVPRFSSS
+38 RSGGSDLAPRFSSS
-52 LPTYLPVFCQLQGAE
+52 LPTYLPVSCQLQGAE

-82 GSLQTRSEPIF
+82 GSLQTRSEPLF
-93 LHLPEAG
+93 LHLPDAG
-100 PSPLLSVNCSYGN
+100 PNPLVSVNCSYGN
-113 FTAEEPVPPEFLQGA
+113 LTVEMPVPPDLLQGA
-128 LPHSFHT
+128 LPRSFRSSAHL
-135 STHMTLGWKVRA
+135 TLGRKVRA
-147 HLVTRRIGFDR
+147 HLVTRRIGVDR
-158 SKIQVLFYLAG
+158 PQIQVLFYLAG

-174 MDPPAELLPCIHVIG
+174 TDTPAELLPCVRVVG
-189 IRDPGEGSVSAAC
+189 IREPGESSVSTAC

-207 MGICVAQLGVPTTW
+207 LGICVAQLPIPTSW

-243 FSILPPEGLGRE
+243 YTIVPPEGLRKE
-255 CVAGRVQGKAVGQE
+255 CVAGRVQGKVVVQDGN
-269 GDMQRIG
+269 MQRIG
-276 TVTIATGE
+276 TVSLATGE
-284 NKAPKNRLRLDG
+284 SKEPKNRLRLDG
-296 DVEIVVPPSP
+296 DIEIMVPPNP
-306 VKQGQS
+306 VKQGQT
-312 VGFQILMNSATTTEQ
+312 VGFQVLMSSAATTEQ
-327 FILRVQYGEGIN
+327 FTLRVQYGEGIH

-368 QRKASSTNEKLDGSF
+368 QRKASSINEKSDGSF

-402 QSIRWQIE
+402 QSVRWQIE
-410 YPSTGE
+410 YPSTGA
-416 SAEAITSVYIS
+416 SAEVITTVYIS

-466 GTVREVDDPV
+466 GTVREVDDSV

-489 LGCDEVLVNGKEMRG
+489 LGCDEVLLNGKEMRG

-514 LYLTSQLELTIWAPR
+514 LYLTSQLELTVWVPR

-554 RRLTRDSEDDEEDE
+554 RRPTRDSEDDEDDE

-614 MVLAFLKV
+614 MVLDFLKV

-663 VLDDKVS
+663 VLDDKVT

-713 IISAW
+713 VISAW
-718 IQYSDGAVTPL
+718 IQYSDGSVTPL
-729 DIYDLKDFT
+729 DIYDPKDFT

-753 DQSQRW
+753 ENPQRW

-770 ALLRLEMM
+770 ALLRVEMM

-789 SILAMGIGNVQV
+789 SILAMGIGSVQV

-810 RSGTQEENSLDNST
+810 RSGTQEENST
-824 NEQRHKVV
+824 NEQRNKVV
-832 EPDKTSGGDSW
+832 EADKTSGGDGW
-843 KHTNAAVDREE
+843 KNTNTAVDREE
-854 SALKKVSTTTK
+854 GSLKKLSTTAR
-865 TTLTS
+865 TTLNS
-870 RSGGN
+870 RSGGK
-875 KQGGRQNNSP
+875 KQSGGQTNNP
-885 GDYTSY
+885 VDYTSY
-891 PAQVELP
+891 PAQVDLP

-906 QTSRG
+906 QSPRG

-936 CVSFAFHYR
+936 CVSFAFRYR

-970 DLMDHHGDHGPLAHN
+970 DLIDHHGDHGPLPHS

-1001 KYLLNGSGLQK
+1001 KYLLNGSGVQK
-1012 SISSHGRT
+1012 SSSLHGRGI
-1020 LPHMYSD
+1020 PHVHSD
-1027 PRSCSGNDP
+1027 SRPCSGNDP
-1036 TGKVE
+1036 AGKVE

-1074 ILIGNEDDI
+1074 ILIGHEDDI

-1091 LGHSAELRSYMERL
+1091 LGQSAELRSYMERL

>member
-1 MLFSNNILQL
+1 MGSVIYSNVLKEVSCSAML
-11 RKPKMIAIRMALL
+11 RG
-24 HAVLIASHHEVCES
+24 
-38 RSGGSDLVPRFSSS
+38 GGSDLIPRFSSS
-52 LPTYLPVFCQLQGAE
+52 LPTYLPVSCQLQGAE

-82 GSLQTRSEPIF
+82 GSLQTRSEPLF
-93 LHLPEAG
+93 LHLPESG
-100 PSPLLSVNCSYGN
+100 PAPLLSVNCSYGN
-113 FTAEEPVPPEFLQGA
+113 LTAEAPVPPELLQGA
-128 LPHSFHT
+128 LPRSFYT
-135 STHMTLGWKVRA
+135 STHLTLGWKVRA
-147 HLVTRRIGFDR
+147 HLVSRRIGVDR
-158 SKIQVLFYLAG
+158 PQIQVLFYLAG

-174 MDPPAELLPCIHVIG
+174 VDPPAELLPCIRVVG
-189 IRDPGEGSVSAAC
+189 IRDPGEGSVSSAC

-207 MGICVAQLGVPTTW
+207 LGICVAQLGIPTTW
-221 FNPPPPPR
+221 FNAPPPR
-229 RRTQEPVPVTVELH
+229 RRMQEPMPVTVELH
-243 FSILPPEGLGRE
+243 YSILPPEALGKE
-255 CVAGRVQGKAVGQE
+255 CVAGRLQGKAVGQE

-276 TVTIATGE
+276 TVTLTTGD
-284 NKAPKNRLRLDG
+284 NKVPRNRLRLDG
-296 DVEIVVPPSP
+296 DVEILAPPSP
-306 VKQGQS
+306 VKQGQT
-312 VGFQILMNSATTTEQ
+312 VGFQVLMNSA
-327 FILRVQYGEGIN
+327 
-339 FMVVKPSNLAAWEI
+339 A
-353 KQEVVPGSSSLSMFC
+353 
-368 QRKASSTNEKLDGSF
+368 
-383 YEIMW
+383 
-388 VDFEID
+388 
-394 NFINLQSS
+394 
-402 QSIRWQIE
+402 
-410 YPSTGE
+410 
-416 SAEAITSVYIS
+416 
-427 QRDIQGIVP
+427 
-436 LAEDT
+436 DT

-454 SMPVKVVTVEQD
+454 AIPVKVVTVEQD

-489 LGCDEVLVNGKEMRG
+489 LGCDEVLVNGKEKNG
-504 RVSLQVNFTY
+504 HISLQVNFTY
-514 LYLTSQLELTIWAPR
+514 LYLTSQLELTVWVPR

-554 RRLTRDSEDDEEDE
+554 KRPTRDSEDDEEDE
-568 RKGKGC
+568 RKGRGC

-585 LTHFVAEPAD
+585 LTHFVAEPVGH
-595 PGGELVHMLGSDW
+595 GGELVHMLGSDW

-614 MVLAFLKV
+614 MVLDFLKV
-622 EDTRIARLIDGRVLV
+622 EDTSIARLIDGRVLV
-637 GRDLGITTIQ
+637 GRDPGITNIQ
-647 VISPLSDSILA
+647 VISPFSDSILA

-663 VLDDKVS
+663 VVDDKVTIS
-670 ITDLGVQ
+670 DLGVQ

-687 PSSTNNRAFYITTT
+687 AMSSHASILNHLSVI
-701 AQDLLHTPKQEA
+701 LQEA

-718 IQYSDGAVTPL
+718 IQYSDGSVTPL
-729 DIYDLKDFT
+729 DIYDPKDFT
-738 LTITSLDETVVSTYQ
+738 VTITSLDENVVSTYQ

-770 ALLRLEMM
+770 ALLRVEMM

-801 KFGQNDLEQ
+801 KFGQNDLDTT
-810 RSGTQEENSLDNST
+810 S
-824 NEQRHKVV
+824 
-832 EPDKTSGGDSW
+832 KTP
-843 KHTNAAVDREE
+843 
-854 SALKKVSTTTK
+854 
-865 TTLTS
+865 LTS
-870 RSGGN
+870 RSGGS
-875 KQGGRQNNSP
+875 KQGGGQNNNP
-885 GDYTSY
+885 VDYTSF
-891 PAQVELP
+891 PAQVDLP
-898 GGAESDLT
+898 GGADSDLT
-906 QTSRG
+906 QAPRG

-936 CVSFAFHYR
+936 CVSFAFRYR
-945 HKQLPVL
+945 HKELPVL

-1001 KYLLNGSGLQK
+1001 KYLLNGSSVQK
-1012 SISSHGRT
+1012 SGRGI
-1020 LPHMYSD
+1020 PQVHSD

-1036 TGKVE
+1036 SGKIE

-1091 LGHSAELRSYMERL
+1091 LGQSAELRSYMERL

>member
-1 MLFSNNILQL
+1 
-11 RKPKMIAIRMALL
+11 
-24 HAVLIASHHEVCES
+24 
-38 RSGGSDLVPRFSSS
+38 
-52 LPTYLPVFCQLQGAE
+52 GAE
-67 SSFFLREATQEVMRN
+67 AAISFPGSPHPCPQSSFFLREATQEVMRN
-82 GSLQTRSEPIF
+82 GSLQTRSEPLF
-93 LHLPEAG
+93 LHLPESG
-100 PSPLLSVNCSYGN
+100 PAPLLSVNCSYGN
-113 FTAEEPVPPEFLQGA
+113 LTAEAPVPPELLQGA
-128 LPHSFHT
+128 LPRSFYT
-135 STHMTLGWKVRA
+135 STHLTLGWKVRA
-147 HLVTRRIGFDR
+147 HLVSRRIGVDR
-158 SKIQVLFYLAG
+158 PQIQVLFYLAG

-174 MDPPAELLPCIHVIG
+174 VDPPAELLPCIRVVG
-189 IRDPGEGSVSAAC
+189 IRDPGEGSVSSAC

-207 MGICVAQLGVPTTW
+207 LGICVAQLGIPTTW
-221 FNPPPPPR
+221 FNAPPPR
-229 RRTQEPVPVTVELH
+229 RRMQEPMPVTVELH
-243 FSILPPEGLGRE
+243 YSILPPEALGKE
-255 CVAGRVQGKAVGQE
+255 CVAGRLQGKAVGQE

-276 TVTIATGE
+276 TVTLTTGD
-284 NKAPKNRLRLDG
+284 NKVPRNRLRLDG
-296 DVEIVVPPSP
+296 DVEILAPPSP
-306 VKQGQS
+306 VKQGQT
-312 VGFQILMNSATTTEQ
+312 VGFQVLMNSAAHKT
-327 FILRVQYGEGIN
+327 
-339 FMVVKPSNLAAWEI
+339 LALPLTAQLIRKYEMSSHCLSSSWLNSSPWPPMS
-353 KQEVVPGSSSLSMFC
+353 QLFLSSLSLLISMKHILFPEGL
-368 QRKASSTNEKLDGSF
+368 ASPVQTIWTN
-383 YEIMW
+383 
-388 VDFEID
+388 
-394 NFINLQSS
+394 
-402 QSIRWQIE
+402 
-410 YPSTGE
+410 
-416 SAEAITSVYIS
+416 
-427 QRDIQGIVP
+427 
-436 LAEDT
+436 DT

-454 SMPVKVVTVEQD
+454 AIPVKVVTVEQD

-489 LGCDEVLVNGKEMRG
+489 LGCDEVLVNGKEKNG
-504 RVSLQVNFTY
+504 HISLQVNFTY
-514 LYLTSQLELTIWAPR
+514 LYLTSQLELTVWVPR

-554 RRLTRDSEDDEEDE
+554 KRPTRDSEDDEEDE
-568 RKGKGC
+568 RKGRGC

-585 LTHFVAEPAD
+585 LTHFVAEPVGH
-595 PGGELVHMLGSDW
+595 GGELVHMLGSDW

-614 MVLAFLKV
+614 MVLDFLKV
-622 EDTRIARLIDGRVLV
+622 EDTSIARLIDGRVLV
-637 GRDLGITTIQ
+637 GRDPGITNIQ
-647 VISPLSDSILA
+647 VISPFSDSILA

-663 VLDDKVS
+663 VVDDKVTIS
-670 ITDLGVQ
+670 DLGVQ

-687 PSSTNNRAFYITTT
+687 AMSSHASILNHLSVI
-701 AQDLLHTPKQEA
+701 LQEA

-718 IQYSDGAVTPL
+718 IQYSDGSVTPL
-729 DIYDLKDFT
+729 DIYDPKDFT
-738 LTITSLDETVVSTYQ
+738 VTITSLDENVVSTYQ

-770 ALLRLEMM
+770 ALLRVEMM

-810 RSGTQEENSLDNST
+810 RTQ
-824 NEQRHKVV
+824 
-832 EPDKTSGGDSW
+832 
-843 KHTNAAVDREE
+843 VD
-854 SALKKVSTTTK
+854 
-865 TTLTS
+865 
-870 RSGGN
+870 
-875 KQGGRQNNSP
+875 
-885 GDYTSY
+885 
-891 PAQVELP
+891 LP
-898 GGAESDLT
+898 GGADSDLT
-906 QTSRG
+906 QAPRG

-936 CVSFAFHYR
+936 CVSFAFRYR
-945 HKQLPVL
+945 HKELPVL

-1001 KYLLNGSGLQK
+1001 KYLLNGSSVQK
-1012 SISSHGRT
+1012 SGRGI
-1020 LPHMYSD
+1020 PQVHSD

-1036 TGKVE
+1036 SGKIE

-1091 LGHSAELRSYMERL
+1091 LGQSAELRSYMERL

>member
-1 MLFSNNILQL
+1 FLFKTVFFSCLILL
-11 RKPKMIAIRMALL
+11 CSLKTLTY
-24 HAVLIASHHEVCES
+24 SS
-38 RSGGSDLVPRFSSS
+38 RGGGSDLIPRFSSS
-52 LPTYLPVFCQLQGAE
+52 LPTYLPVSCQLQGAE

-82 GSLQTRSEPIF
+82 GSLQTRSEPLF
-93 LHLPEAG
+93 LHLPESG
-100 PSPLLSVNCSYGN
+100 PAPLLSVNCSYGN
-113 FTAEEPVPPEFLQGA
+113 LTAEAPVPPELLQGA
-128 LPHSFHT
+128 LPRSFYT
-135 STHMTLGWKVRA
+135 STHLTLGWKVRA
-147 HLVTRRIGFDR
+147 HLVSRRIGVDR
-158 SKIQVLFYLAG
+158 PQIQVLFYLAG

-174 MDPPAELLPCIHVIG
+174 VDPPAELLPCIRVVG
-189 IRDPGEGSVSAAC
+189 IRDPGEGSVSSAC

-207 MGICVAQLGVPTTW
+207 LGICVAQLGIPTTW
-221 FNPPPPPR
+221 FNAPPPR
-229 RRTQEPVPVTVELH
+229 RRMQEPIPVTVELH
-243 FSILPPEGLGRE
+243 YSILPPEALGKE
-255 CVAGRVQGKAVGQE
+255 CVAGRLQGKAVGQE

-276 TVTIATGE
+276 TVTLTTGD
-284 NKAPKNRLRLDG
+284 NKVPRNRLRLDG
-296 DVEIVVPPSP
+296 DVEILAPPSP
-306 VKQGQS
+306 VKQGQT
-312 VGFQILMNSATTTEQ
+312 VGFQVLMNSA
-327 FILRVQYGEGIN
+327 
-339 FMVVKPSNLAAWEI
+339 A
-353 KQEVVPGSSSLSMFC
+353 
-368 QRKASSTNEKLDGSF
+368 
-383 YEIMW
+383 
-388 VDFEID
+388 
-394 NFINLQSS
+394 
-402 QSIRWQIE
+402 
-410 YPSTGE
+410 
-416 SAEAITSVYIS
+416 
-427 QRDIQGIVP
+427 
-436 LAEDT
+436 DT

-454 SMPVKVVTVEQD
+454 AIPVKVVTVEHD

-489 LGCDEVLVNGKEMRG
+489 LGCDEVLVNGKEKNG
-504 RVSLQVNFTY
+504 HISLQVNFTY
-514 LYLTSQLELTIWAPR
+514 LYLTSQLELTVWVPR

-554 RRLTRDSEDDEEDE
+554 KRPTRDSEDDEEDE
-568 RKGKGC
+568 RKGRGC
-574 ALQYQY
+574 ALQYQH

-585 LTHFVAEPAD
+585 LTHFVAEPAG

-614 MVLAFLKV
+614 MVLDFLKV
-622 EDTRIARLIDGRVLV
+622 EDTSFARLIDGRVLV
-637 GRDLGITTIQ
+637 GRDPGITNIQ

-658 EKTIT
+658 EKAIT
-663 VLDDKVS
+663 VVDDKVT

-687 PSSTNNRAFYITTT
+687 ASSTNNRAFYITTT

-718 IQYSDGAVTPL
+718 IQYSDGSVTPL
-729 DIYDLKDFT
+729 DIYDPKDFT
-738 LTITSLDETVVSTYQ
+738 LTITSLDDNVVSSYQ
-753 DQSQRW
+753 EHSQRW
-759 PVVVAEGEGQG
+759 PIIVAEGEGQG
-770 ALLRLEMM
+770 ALLRVEMM

-810 RSGTQEENSLDNST
+810 RSGTHDENI
-824 NEQRHKVV
+824 
-832 EPDKTSGGDSW
+832 
-843 KHTNAAVDREE
+843 
-854 SALKKVSTTTK
+854 STTAK
-865 TTLTS
+865 TLLTS

-875 KQGGRQNNSP
+875 KQGGGQNNNP
-885 GDYTSY
+885 VDYTSF
-891 PAQVELP
+891 PVQVDLP
-898 GGAESDLT
+898 GGAESNLT
-906 QTSRG
+906 QAPRG

-936 CVSFAFHYR
+936 CVSFAFRYR

-1001 KYLLNGSGLQK
+1001 KFLLNGSGVQK
-1012 SISSHGRT
+1012 SGSSHGRGI
-1020 LPHMYSD
+1020 PNVHSN
-1027 PRSCSGNDP
+1027 PRSCLGNDP
-1036 TGKVE
+1036 SGKVE

-1091 LGHSAELRSYMERL
+1091 MGQSAELRSYMERL

>member
-1 MLFSNNILQL
+1 KKSPAQQCC
-11 RKPKMIAIRMALL
+11 L
-24 HAVLIASHHEVCES
+24 HLYMCES
-38 RSGGSDLVPRFSSS
+38 RGGGSDLIPRFSSS
-52 LPTYLPVFCQLQGAE
+52 LPTYLPVSCQLQGAE

-82 GSLQTRSEPIF
+82 GSLQTRSEPLF
-93 LHLPEAG
+93 LHLPESG
-100 PSPLLSVNCSYGN
+100 PAPLLSVNCSYGN
-113 FTAEEPVPPEFLQGA
+113 LTAEAPVPPELLQGA
-128 LPHSFHT
+128 LPRSFYT
-135 STHMTLGWKVRA
+135 STHLTLGWKVRA
-147 HLVTRRIGFDR
+147 HLVSRRIGVDR
-158 SKIQVLFYLAG
+158 PQIQVLFYLAG

-174 MDPPAELLPCIHVIG
+174 VDPPAELLPCIRVVG
-189 IRDPGEGSVSAAC
+189 IRDPGEGSVSSAC

-207 MGICVAQLGVPTTW
+207 LGICVAQLGIPTTW
-221 FNPPPPPR
+221 FNAPPPR
-229 RRTQEPVPVTVELH
+229 RRMQEPIPVTVELH
-243 FSILPPEGLGRE
+243 YSILPPEALGKE
-255 CVAGRVQGKAVGQE
+255 CVAGRLQGKAVGQE

-276 TVTIATGE
+276 TVTLTTGD
-284 NKAPKNRLRLDG
+284 NKVPRNRLRLDG
-296 DVEIVVPPSP
+296 DVEILAPPSP
-306 VKQGQS
+306 VKQGQT
-312 VGFQILMNSATTTEQ
+312 VGFQVLMNSAALNCQHHYSCHVENSYI
-327 FILRVQYGEGIN
+327 FEY
-339 FMVVKPSNLAAWEI
+339 FFKD
-353 KQEVVPGSSSLSMFC
+353 SLTRTF
-368 QRKASSTNEKLDGSF
+368 KKKHLF
-383 YEIMW
+383 YI
-388 VDFEID
+388 FLY
-394 NFINLQSS
+394 FH
-402 QSIRWQIE
+402 
-410 YPSTGE
+410 
-416 SAEAITSVYIS
+416 
-427 QRDIQGIVP
+427 
-436 LAEDT
+436 DT

-454 SMPVKVVTVEQD
+454 AIPVKVVTVEHD

-489 LGCDEVLVNGKEMRG
+489 LGCDEVLVNGKEKNG
-504 RVSLQVNFTY
+504 HISLQVNFTY
-514 LYLTSQLELTIWAPR
+514 LYLTSQLELTVWVPR

-554 RRLTRDSEDDEEDE
+554 KRPTRDSEDDEEDE
-568 RKGKGC
+568 RKGRGC
-574 ALQYQY
+574 ALQYQH

-585 LTHFVAEPAD
+585 LTHFVAEPAG

-614 MVLAFLKV
+614 MVLDFLKV
-622 EDTRIARLIDGRVLV
+622 EDTSFARLIDGRVLV
-637 GRDLGITTIQ
+637 GRDPGITNIQ

-658 EKTIT
+658 EKAIT
-663 VLDDKVS
+663 VVDDKVT

-687 PSSTNNRAFYITTT
+687 ASSTNNRAFYITTT

-718 IQYSDGAVTPL
+718 IQYSDGSVTPL
-729 DIYDLKDFT
+729 DIYDPKDFT
-738 LTITSLDETVVSTYQ
+738 LTITSLDDNVVSSYQ
-753 DQSQRW
+753 EHSQRW
-759 PVVVAEGEGQG
+759 PIIVAEGEGQG
-770 ALLRLEMM
+770 ALLRVEMM

-810 RSGTQEENSLDNST
+810 RSGTHDENSLDNST
-824 NEQRHKVV
+824 NEQRHKVL

-843 KHTNAAVDREE
+843 KYTNNAAEREE
-854 SALKKVSTTTK
+854 SVLKKVSTTAK
-865 TTLTS
+865 TLLTS

-875 KQGGRQNNSP
+875 KQGGGQNNNP
-885 GDYTSY
+885 VDYTSF
-891 PAQVELP
+891 PVQVDLP
-898 GGAESDLT
+898 GGAESNLT
-906 QTSRG
+906 QAPRG

-936 CVSFAFHYR
+936 CVSFAFRYR

-1001 KYLLNGSGLQK
+1001 KFLLNGSGVQK
-1012 SISSHGRT
+1012 SGSSHGRGI
-1020 LPHMYSD
+1020 PNVHSN
-1027 PRSCSGNDP
+1027 PRSCLGNDP
-1036 TGKVE
+1036 SGKVE

-1091 LGHSAELRSYMERL
+1091 MGQSAELRSYMERL

>member
-1 MLFSNNILQL
+1 
-11 RKPKMIAIRMALL
+11 
-24 HAVLIASHHEVCES
+24 
-38 RSGGSDLVPRFSSS
+38 DLVPRFSSS
-52 LPTYLPVFCQLQGAE
+52 LPTYLPVSCQLQGAE

-82 GSLQTRSEPIF
+82 GSLQTRSEPLF
-93 LHLPEAG
+93 LHLPESG
-100 PSPLLSVNCSYGN
+100 PAPLLSVNCSYGN
-113 FTAEEPVPPEFLQGA
+113 LTAEAPVPPELLQGA
-128 LPHSFHT
+128 LPRSFHT
-135 STHMTLGWKVRA
+135 STHLTLGWKVRA
-147 HLVTRRIGFDR
+147 HLVSRRIGVDR
-158 SKIQVLFYLAG
+158 PQIQVLFYLAG

-174 MDPPAELLPCIHVIG
+174 VDPPAELLPCIRIVG
-189 IRDPGEGSVSAAC
+189 IRDPGESSVSSAC

-207 MGICVAQLGVPTTW
+207 LGICVAQLGVPTTW
-221 FNPPPPPR
+221 FNAPPPR
-229 RRTQEPVPVTVELH
+229 RRTQEPIPVTVELH
-243 FSILPPEGLGRE
+243 YSILPPEALGKE

-276 TVTIATGE
+276 TVTLTTGD
-284 NKAPKNRLRLDG
+284 NKAPRNRLRLDG
-296 DVEIVVPPSP
+296 DVEILAPPSP
-306 VKQGQS
+306 VKQGQK
-312 VGFQILMNSATTTEQ
+312 VGFQVLMNSAAATEQ
-327 FILRVQYGEGIN
+327 FTL
-339 FMVVKPSNLAAWEI
+339 SNLAAWEI

-368 QRKASSTNEKLDGSF
+368 QRKASSTNEKLDDSF

-394 NFINLQSS
+394 NFINLRSS

-410 YPSTGE
+410 YPSTGA
-416 SAEAITSVYIS
+416 SAEVISTIYIS
-427 QRDIQGIVP
+427 QRDVQGIVP
-436 LAEDT
+436 IAEDT

-454 SMPVKVVTVEQD
+454 AIPVKVVTVEQD

-489 LGCDEVLVNGKEMRG
+489 LGCDEVLVNGKEKNG
-504 RVSLQVNFTY
+504 HISLQVNFTY
-514 LYLTSQLELTIWAPR
+514 LYLTSQLELTVWVPR

-554 RRLTRDSEDDEEDE
+554 KRPTRDSEDDEEDE
-568 RKGKGC
+568 RKGRGC

-585 LTHFVAEPAD
+585 LTHFVAEPVG

-614 MVLAFLKV
+614 MVLDFLKV
-622 EDTRIARLIDGRVLV
+622 EDTSIARLIDGRVLV
-637 GRDLGITTIQ
+637 GRDPGITNIQ
-647 VISPLSDSILA
+647 VISPFSDSILA

-663 VLDDKVS
+663 VVDDKVTIS
-670 ITDLGVQ
+670 DLGVQ

-687 PSSTNNRAFYITTT
+687 
-701 AQDLLHTPKQEA
+701 DLLNTAKQEA

-718 IQYSDGAVTPL
+718 IQYSDGSVTPL
-729 DIYDLKDFT
+729 DIYDPKDFT
-738 LTITSLDETVVSTYQ
+738 VTITSLDESVVSTYQ

-770 ALLRLEMM
+770 ALLRVEMM

-789 SILAMGIGNVQV
+789 SILAMGIGSVQV

-824 NEQRHKVV
+824 NEQKHKLL
-832 EPDKTSGGDSW
+832 EADKTSGGDSW
-843 KHTNAAVDREE
+843 KYTNTAVEREE
-854 SALKKVSTTTK
+854 SVLKKVSTTAK
-865 TTLTS
+865 TPLTS
-870 RSGGN
+870 RSGGS
-875 KQGGRQNNSP
+875 KQGGGQNNNP
-885 GDYTSY
+885 VDYTSF
-891 PAQVELP
+891 PAQVDLP
-898 GGAESDLT
+898 GGADSDLT
-906 QTSRG
+906 QAPRG

-936 CVSFAFHYR
+936 CVSFAFRYR
-945 HKQLPVL
+945 HKELPVL

-1001 KYLLNGSGLQK
+1001 KYLLNGSGIQK
-1012 SISSHGRT
+1012 SGSSHGRGI
-1020 LPHMYSD
+1020 PHVHSD
-1027 PRSCSGNDP
+1027 PRSCLGNDP
-1036 TGKVE
+1036 SGKVE

-1047 SAAKRKRV
+1047 STAKRKRV

-1091 LGHSAELRSYMERL
+1091 LGQSAELRSYMERL

>member
-1 MLFSNNILQL
+1 
-11 RKPKMIAIRMALL
+11 
-24 HAVLIASHHEVCES
+24 
-38 RSGGSDLVPRFSSS
+38 VPRFSSS
-52 LPTYLPVFCQLQGAE
+52 LPTYLPVSCQLQGAE
-67 SSFFLREATQEVMRN
+67 SSFFLREATQDVMHN
-82 GSLQTRSEPIF
+82 GSLQTRSEPLF
-93 LHLPEAG
+93 LHLPDAG
-100 PSPLLSVNCSYGN
+100 PAPLLSVNCSYGN
-113 FTAEEPVPPEFLQGA
+113 LNAEAPVPPELLQGA
-128 LPHSFHT
+128 LPRSFHP
-135 STHMTLGWKVRA
+135 STHLTLGWKVRV
-147 HLVTRRIGFDR
+147 HLVGRRIGVDR
-158 SKIQVLFYLAG
+158 PQIQVLFYLAG

-174 MDPPAELLPCIHVIG
+174 VDPAAELLPCIRVVG
-189 IRDPGEGSVSAAC
+189 FRDPGE
-202 RLEGN
+202 
-207 MGICVAQLGVPTTW
+207 AQLGIPTTW
-221 FNPPPPPR
+221 FNAPPPR

-243 FSILPPEGLGRE
+243 YSILPPEAQGKE

-276 TVTIATGE
+276 TVTLATGD
-284 NKAPKNRLRLDG
+284 NK
-296 DVEIVVPPSP
+296 
-306 VKQGQS
+306 S
-312 VGFQILMNSATTTEQ
+312 V
-327 FILRVQYGEGIN
+327 
-339 FMVVKPSNLAAWEI
+339 
-353 KQEVVPGSSSLSMFC
+353 SLSL
-368 QRKASSTNEKLDGSF
+368 SSDICLSLFLNRLDGSF

-394 NFINLQSS
+394 NFINLRSS

-410 YPSTGE
+410 YPSTGA
-416 SAEAITSVYIS
+416 SAEVISTIYIS
-427 QRDIQGIVP
+427 QRDLQGIVP
-436 LAEDT
+436 IAEDT

-454 SMPVKVVTVEQD
+454 AIPVKVVTVEQD

-489 LGCDEVLVNGKEMRG
+489 LGCDEVLVNGKEKNG
-504 RVSLQVNFTY
+504 HISLQVNFTY
-514 LYLTSQLELTIWAPR
+514 LYLTSQLELTVWVPR

-554 RRLTRDSEDDEEDE
+554 KRCVPTRDSEDDEEDE
-568 RKGKGC
+568 RKGRGC
-574 ALQYQY
+574 ALQYQH

-585 LTHFVAEPAD
+585 LTHFVAEPAG

-614 MVLAFLKV
+614 MVLDFLKV
-622 EDTRIARLIDGRVLV
+622 EDTSFARLIDGRVLV
-637 GRDLGITTIQ
+637 GRDAGITNIQ

-658 EKTIT
+658 EKAIT
-663 VLDDKVS
+663 VVDDKVT

-718 IQYSDGAVTPL
+718 IQYSDGSVTPL
-729 DIYDLKDFT
+729 DIYDPKDFT
-738 LTITSLDETVVSTYQ
+738 LTITSLDENVVSTYQ
-753 DQSQRW
+753 EHSQRW
-759 PVVVAEGEGQG
+759 PVIVAEGEGQG
-770 ALLRLEMM
+770 ALLRVEMM

-784 KSKRK
+784 KSKRR

-801 KFGQNDLEQ
+801 KFGQNDLD
-810 RSGTQEENSLDNST
+810 TT
-824 NEQRHKVV
+824 A
-832 EPDKTSGGDSW
+832 KTP
-843 KHTNAAVDREE
+843 
-854 SALKKVSTTTK
+854 
-865 TTLTS
+865 LTS

-875 KQGGRQNNSP
+875 KQGGGQNNNP
-885 GDYTSY
+885 VDYTSF
-891 PAQVELP
+891 PVQVDLP

-906 QTSRG
+906 QAPRS

-936 CVSFAFHYR
+936 CVSFAFRYR

-970 DLMDHHGDHGPLAHN
+970 DLMDRHGDHGPLAHN

-1001 KYLLNGSGLQK
+1001 KYLLNGSAVQK
-1012 SISSHGRT
+1012 SGSSHGRGI
-1020 LPHMYSD
+1020 PQVHSD
-1027 PRSCSGNDP
+1027 PRSCLGNDP
-1036 TGKVE
+1036 SGKVE
-1041 PLNNSP
+1041 RLNNSP
-1047 SAAKRKRV
+1047 CAAKRKRV

-1074 ILIGNEDDI
+1074 ILIGNEDNI

-1091 LGHSAELRSYMERL
+1091 LGQSAELRSYMERL